1 CMMRMQFAGS
11 STAEALNQCS
21 RAVEKLMEYVPV
33 TAVEVSATHPNQP
46 PTEDPPAQHFMGEAP
61 LALPNIYRH
70 NSFALGDMEAFLRVC
85 LLDPSFPAFVEKVQE
100 ELEKLT
106 EE

>member
-1 CMMRMQFAGS
+1 METHCGQICGLLQGENCMMRMQFAGS

-46 PTEDPPAQHFMGEAP
+46 PTEDPPAAQVT
-61 LALPNIYRH
+61 N
-70 NSFALGDMEAFLRVC
+70 
-85 LLDPSFPAFVEKVQE
+85 
-100 ELEKLT
+100 LT
-106 EE
+106 CQ